1 MNKYTAIDVSYLRP
15 SRTLETIL
23 LENGNEQKIIYVYNY
38 EGVHFRVFNF
48 ISDIVHFFNNEFEPV
63 INFDTEEELDSYL
76 ANLNLETISNAS
88 ALLSLRNL

>member
-1 MNKYTAIDVSYLRP
+1 MNNYTAIDVSYLRP

-23 LENGNEQKIIYVYNY
+23 LENGNERKIVYVYNY

-48 ISDIVHFFNNEFEPV
+48 ISDILHFFDNEFEPV
-63 INFDTEEELDSYL
+63 INFDTEMELDSYL

-88 ALLSLRNL
+88 AILN